1 VFSRDGVIRYVR
13 WSTNFPFLS
22 VRKGDPLPKGSA
34 SSNAP
39 LAPLRVPTPWAD
51 LDGVVWLE
59 TKWGK
64 APPRILEQSVRQAN
78 GVQTTLL
85 FLESRE
91 ADGDEDVK
99 LEDSWTPRFRKR

>member
-1 VFSRDGVIRYVR
+1 MPVDG
-13 WSTNFPFLS
+13 
-22 VRKGDPLPKGSA
+22 A
-34 SSNAP
+34 
-39 LAPLRVPTPWAD
+39 
-51 LDGVVWLE
+51 VWLE

-78 GVQTTLL
+78 GVQATLL

-99 LEDSWTPRFRKR
+99 LEDRWTPRFRKR